1 MGSVLAL
8 PVTVPVSGA
17 RTRLSDFLRR
27 RKQLVE
33 IRKAEKL
40 HRHSAGQEEIS
51 TAIDAMI
58 ALLASQIADLGRS
71 RHRPDSA
78 GDPSRR
84 TSRTRNPLP
93 ASHRLA
99 GRACTP
105 CPGKRNLARR
115 TPHLGR
121 ETESP
126 GSPLHRGPGRVTKD
140 PSTCRHA
147 LSNAP
152 QGQGPKKPFSSPSH
166 ARSSSSSMRCC
177 APAPRSLS
185 HEQHSCPH
193 KSEIRQTGISCCD
206 VASSYH

>member
-126 GSPLHRGPGRVTKD
+126 EALYIAALAASRRIPVLVAMRYRMRLKGKAPKNHSHRRRTPDPRHPQCDAALRHPDRSPMNNTV
-140 PSTCRHA
+140 
-147 LSNAP
+147 AP
-152 QGQGPKKPFSSPSH
+152 TSQKFV
-166 ARSSSSSMRCC
+166 R
-177 APAPRSLS
+177 L
-185 HEQHSCPH
+185 
-193 KSEIRQTGISCCD
+193 
-206 VASSYH
+206 V